1 MFSYNRPS
9 RKLGANVPTEDY
21 DEFDDDDIEEIDEL
35 DDDVDEADE
44 DGGDAEIEKGRRQL
58 RRGRLSEFSDRL
70 SGGAARPGEKDV
82 KKSPF
87 VMIMAGGIIALTLV
101 GLVFFIMILSKSEE
115 NAFTAAKSKFD
126 EKSYPEAKGRLLDFL
141 VAYPDGE
148 YTESARILYHKTMVL
163 ELISGTNINAAGVSE
178 ALKQLNDF
186 TSVCRDLEGFK
197 DERDDVLR
205 FAERIVRL
213 GAAVAE
219 GEPPKVKPT
228 EPPLKDSMAARK
240 VMDQFAGPD
249 GLARSLEDEILGL
262 HRRARA
268 AIDKAAVLDDA
279 LAEINGHLEANDT
292 LAALESRQ
300 ALIDNYES
308 LSDDRDV
315 AKILATIMEQEKTLT
330 KQEDLNE
337 PAETEDFPSSD
348 RVSAA
353 LTLRT
358 QVTVD
363 QVSQGK
369 LVFAVGVGSCYGIDS
384 ETGEPIW
391 KRAVGRNPPFAP
403 ITVDAAEP
411 SLLIFHTDTNE
422 LLLLSQAKG
431 ELLWRKRIPSR
442 PSGPPLIFQQQ
453 VYLTT
458 ESGELWKISV
468 GSGKAISRVTFNQPV
483 VGPPA
488 VTRDEKYMVIAGDQS
503 LVYTL
508 SISPLEC
515 VAVSYVEHR
524 LGSVEAPILTTG
536 KLMLMADNDS
546 AERARL
552 RVLQVDS
559 GSGQISVLASDVV
572 DGQVRDAS
580 LLIRGRELYVPS
592 TPQRVTAFRVNDEPD
607 ADYLARV
614 GANQLEDAATAPIF
628 LRAGPGGQLWMASE
642 ALRKFQVRTNTLELQ
657 SNAVAEGLHLQP
669 VQKSDENFFVTTN
682 EPYSSS
688 IFFTKVEPQ
697 KMEDKWRTVIGTN
710 VVSAGPAGNG
720 ESLLA
725 VGDFGRVFRIPL
737 QKIKSGGFIIDDLS
751 NYRVPDGLEDAIGGL
766 TLKDGRLAAYCGGDE
781 PALWTFTTNGQ
792 LEQRWTLPGAPGVPP
807 VSLAAGVVVA
817 VPGRLHLTA
826 NSAGRVQDYRATQER
841 GKNQQASWKALVALN
856 DTQVLAIN
864 SENEVIR
871 VEYRT
876 SPTRHLFEVSRTSME
891 QPIELAPA
899 AEGDLLAVVTSD
911 GKLMALSAATLEV
924 LDEFELGGVA
934 MRSPFISGD
943 RIFVE
948 VARRDLMVFAGGN
961 TLQDPVTVPLN
972 GAFLTGPPVVITD
985 GGFVACLS
993 DGTVIVLDA
1002 DGNDTGKKVTLG
1014 QETQKGPIIAGQ
1026 SLVVIG
1032 VDGSLYSVEDV
1043 LE

>member
-1 MFSYNRPS
+1 M
-9 RKLGANVPTEDY
+9 PTEDY

-35 DDDVDEADE
+35 DEEVEEAEEADE
-44 DGGDAEIEKGRRQL
+44 DGGDAAIEKGRRQL
-58 RRGRLSEFSDRL
+58 RRGRLSEFSDKL

-115 NAFTAAKSKFD
+115 NAFAAAKQKFD
-126 EKSYPEAKGRLLDFL
+126 ENSYPEAKGRLVDFL
-141 VAYPDGE
+141 QAYPDGE
-148 YTESARILYHKTMVL
+148 YTDQARILYHETMVL
-163 ELISGTNINAAGVSE
+163 EIISGTNINAAGVSE
-178 ALKQLNDF
+178 ALKQLDDF
-186 TSVCRDLEGFK
+186 IRVCRDLEGFN

-213 GAAVAE
+213 GAFVAV
-219 GEPPKVKPT
+219 GEPPKVKPSM
-228 EPPLKDSMAARK
+228 PPLEDSRLAK
-240 VMDQFAGPD
+240 KIMDQFAGKD
-249 GLARSLEDEILGL
+249 GLPRSVEDEIRQLQ
-262 HRRARA
+262 RKANA
-268 AIDKAAVLDDA
+268 AIDKATVLDGY
-279 LAEINGHLEANDT
+279 LAEISGHLETNDT

-300 ALIDNYES
+300 ALIDQYES
-308 LSDDRDV
+308 LSDDADV
-315 AKILATIMEQEKTLT
+315 AKILTTILDLEKTLT
-330 KQEDLNE
+330 KQEDLNGN
-337 PAETEDFPSSD
+337 AETEDFSSSE

-384 ETGEPIW
+384 ETGEPVW

-403 ITVDAAEP
+403 IAIDAAEP

-422 LLLLSQAKG
+422 LLLLSQEQG
-431 ELLWRKRIPSR
+431 DMLWRQRIPSR

-453 VYLTT
+453 IYLTT

-468 GSGKAISRVTFNQPV
+468 ASGKAISRVVFNQPV

-508 SISPLEC
+508 GISPLEC

-546 AERARL
+546 ADKVRL
-552 RVLQVDS
+552 RVLDVNA
-559 GSGQISVLASDVV
+559 GSGAVSVLASDVV

-580 LLIRGRELYVPS
+580 LLLRGRELYVPS
-592 TPQRVTAFRVNDEPD
+592 TPQRVTAFRVNDDPD
-607 ADYLARV
+607 ADHLAKV
-614 GANQLEDAATAPIF
+614 GANQLEDAAISPIF

-657 SNAVAEGLHLQP
+657 SNTVAEGLHLQP
-669 VQKSDENFFVTTN
+669 IQMSDRNFFVTTN

-688 IFFTKVEPQ
+688 IFFTRVEPQ

-710 VVSAGPAGNG
+710 VVSAGPAGND

-737 QKIKSGGFIIDDLS
+737 QRIKAGGFIIDDLS
-751 NYRVPDGLEDAIGGL
+751 EYRVPDGLEEAIGGL
-766 TLKDGRLAAYCGGDE
+766 SLKDGRLAAYCGGEE
-781 PALWTFTTNGQ
+781 PALWTFTTSGQ
-792 LEQRWTLPGAPGVPP
+792 LEQRWTLPGIAGVPP
-807 VSLAAGVVVA
+807 VSLADGVVVA
-817 VPGRLHLTA
+817 VPGRLHFTA
-826 NSAGRVQDYRATQER
+826 TNAGRVQDYRAAQGQ
-841 GKNQQASWKALVALN
+841 GKDQQASWKSLVAIN
-856 DTQVLAIN
+856 DTQVLAVN
-864 SENEVIR
+864 AENELIR

-876 SPTRHLFEVSRTSME
+876 SPTRHLFEVSRTRME

-899 AEGDLLAVVTSD
+899 ASGDLLAVVTSD
-911 GKLMALSAATLEV
+911 GKLMTLSVATLEV
-924 LDEFELGGVA
+924 LDEYDLGGVA
-934 MRSPFISGD
+934 TRSPYISGD

-948 VARRDLMVFAGGN
+948 VARRELQVFASGPS
-961 TLQDPVTVPLN
+961 LQEPVTVPLN
-972 GAFLTGPPVVITD
+972 GAFLTGQPVVIENT
-985 GGFVACLS
+985 GFVASLS
-993 DGTVIVLDA
+993 NGTVMVLDS
-1002 DGNDTGKKVTLG
+1002 DGNDTGKNVSLG
-1014 QETQKGPIIAGQ
+1014 QEAQKGPIIVGK
-1026 SLVVIG
+1026 SLIVIG

>member
-1 MFSYNRPS
+1 M
-9 RKLGANVPTEDY
+9 PTEDY
-21 DEFDDDDIEEIDEL
+21 DDIEDDDIEELDEL
-35 DDDVDEADE
+35 DDDVEEVDETEE
-44 DGGDAEIEKGRRQL
+44 DGGDAIVEKGRRQL
-58 RRGRLSEFSDRL
+58 RRGRLSEFSDKL

-82 KKSPF
+82 RKSPF

-101 GLVFFIMILSKSEE
+101 GLVFFIMILSKAEE
-115 NAFTAAKSKFD
+115 NAFAEAEAKFK
-126 EKSYPEAKGRLLDFL
+126 EQSYPEAKGRLLDFL
-141 VAYPDGE
+141 AAYPEGE
-148 YTESARILYHKTMVL
+148 YTERARILYHETKVL
-163 ELISGTNINAAGVSE
+163 EITTGTSFTSESVSE
-178 ALKQLNDF
+178 ALKELNDF
-186 TSVCRDLEGFK
+186 ISVCRDLEGFK
-197 DERDDVLR
+197 DEHDDVR
-205 FAERIVRL
+205 RYADRIVRV
-213 GAAVAE
+213 GALTAAGVRSRKIKPEQQPLDDSKTALAVME
-219 GEPPKVKPT
+219 KY
-228 EPPLKDSMAARK
+228 
-240 VMDQFAGPD
+240 AGPD
-249 GLARSLEDEILGL
+249 GLPRSVKDEI
-262 HRRARA
+262 RALQRKAQA
-268 AIDKAAVLDDA
+268 AIDKAKVLTDA
-279 LAEINGHLEANDT
+279 LAEINGHLKADDT

-300 ALIDNYES
+300 ALIDQYDS
-308 LSDDRDV
+308 LSDDADV
-315 AKILATIMEQEKTLT
+315 AKILTTIMEQEKTLT
-330 KQEDLNE
+330 KQEDLNTD
-337 PAETEDFPSSD
+337 AVTEDFPSSA
-348 RVSAA
+348 RVSAS

-358 QVTVD
+358 QATVE

-369 LVFAVGVGSCYGIDS
+369 LVFAVGLGSCYGIDS

-403 ITVDAAEP
+403 IAVDAAEP

-422 LLLLSQAKG
+422 LLLLSQEQG
-431 ELLWRKRIPSR
+431 DLLWRQHIPSR
-442 PSGPPLIFQQQ
+442 PSGPPLVFQQQ

-458 ESGELWKISV
+458 ENGELWKISV
-468 GSGKAISRVTFNQPV
+468 SSGKAISRVVFNQPV
-483 VGPPA
+483 VGSPA
-488 VTRDEKYMVIAGDQS
+488 VTRDQKHMVIAGDQS

-546 AERARL
+546 AEKTRL
-552 RVLQVDS
+552 RVLEVNS
-559 GSGQISVLASDVV
+559 GSGQVAVLASDVV
-572 DGQVRDAS
+572 DGQVRDS
-580 LLIRGRELYVPS
+580 LLIRGRDLYVPS

-607 ADYLARV
+607 ADHLAKV

-642 ALRKFQVRTNTLELQ
+642 ALRKFKVRTNTLELQ
-657 SNAVAEGLHLQP
+657 SDSVAEGLHLQP
-669 VQKSDENFFVTTN
+669 IQMSDENFFVTTN

-688 IFFTKVEPQ
+688 IFYTKVEPQ

-710 VVSAGPAGNG
+710 VVSVGPAGNG
-720 ESLLA
+720 ESLVA

-737 QKIKSGGFIIDDLS
+737 QKIKSGGFIIDGLS
-751 NYRVPDGLEDAIGGL
+751 TYRVPDGLEDAIGGL
-766 TLKDGRLAAYCGGDE
+766 TLKDGRLAAYCGGEE

-826 NSAGRVQDYRATQER
+826 NSAGRVQDYRAAQSQGE
-841 GKNQQASWKALVALN
+841 NQQASWKSLVALN

-864 SENEVIR
+864 ADNELIR

-876 SPTRHLFEVSRTSME
+876 SPTHHLFEVSRTRME
-891 QPIELAPA
+891 QPVELAPA
-899 AEGDLLAVVTSD
+899 AAGDLLAVVTSD

-924 LDEFELGGVA
+924 LDEFDLGGVA
-934 MRSPFISGD
+934 MRSPFISAD

-948 VARRDLMVFAGGN
+948 VARRDLMVFARGAS
-961 TLQDPVTVPLN
+961 LQDPVTIPLN
-972 GAFLTGPPVVITD
+972 GTFLTGPPVAVKE

-993 DGTVIVLDA
+993 DGRVILLDA
-1002 DGNDTGKKVTLG
+1002 DGNDSGKNVVLG
-1014 QETQKGPIIAGQ
+1014 QEAQKGPIRVGE

-1043 LE
+1043 LD

>member
-1 MFSYNRPS
+1 M
-9 RKLGANVPTEDY
+9 PTEDY
-21 DEFDDDDIEEIDEL
+21 DEIDDDDIEEIDEL
-35 DDDVDEADE
+35 DDDVDEDNETDE
-44 DGGDAEIEKGRRQL
+44 DGGDATIEKGRRQL

-87 VMIMAGGIIALTLV
+87 VMIMAGGIIALTLL
-101 GLVFFIMILSKSEE
+101 GLVFFIMILSKSEQ
-115 NAFTAAKSKFD
+115 NAFAAAKQKF
-126 EKSYPEAKGRLLDFL
+126 EEESYPEAKGRLVDFL
-141 VAYPDGE
+141 QAYPDGE
-148 YTESARILYHKTMVL
+148 YTEQARILYHETMIL
-163 ELISGTNINAAGVSE
+163 EIIKGGSINAAGVTE
-178 ALKQLNDF
+178 ALKQLDDF
-186 TSVCRDLEGFK
+186 IRVCRDLEGFK

-213 GAAVAE
+213 GATVAE
-219 GEPPKVKPT
+219 GQPPKVKPSM
-228 EPPLKDSMAARK
+228 PPLEDSKAAK
-240 VMDQFAGPD
+240 TIMDQFAGPD
-249 GLARSLEDEILGL
+249 GLPRALEDEI
-262 HRRARA
+262 RTVQRKAEA
-268 AIDKAAVLDDA
+268 AIRKATVLDGA
-279 LAEINGHLEANDT
+279 LAEINGHLKADDT

-300 ALIDNYES
+300 ALIDEYDV
-308 LSDDRDV
+308 LSDDPDV
-315 AKILATIMEQEKTLT
+315 AKILTSIMEREKSLT
-330 KQEDLNE
+330 KQEDLNTD
-337 PAETEDFPSSD
+337 AVTEDFLSSN

-369 LVFAVGVGSCYGIDS
+369 LVFAVGLGSCYGIDS
-384 ETGEPIW
+384 ETGEPVW

-403 ITVDAAEP
+403 IPVDAAEP

-422 LLLLSQAKG
+422 LLLLSQKQG
-431 ELLWRKRIPSR
+431 ELLWRQRIPSR

-453 VYLTT
+453 IYLTT
-458 ESGELWKISV
+458 ENGELWKISV
-468 GSGKAISRVTFNQPV
+468 GSGEAISRVTFKQPV

-488 VTRDEKYMVIAGDQS
+488 ITRDEPKYMVIAGDQS
-503 LVYTL
+503 LLYTL

-546 AERARL
+546 ADKARL
-552 RVLQVDS
+552 RVLQVNPSS
-559 GSGQISVLASDVV
+559 GEVVVRASDVV

-580 LLIRGRELYVPS
+580 LIRGRELYVPS

-607 ADYLARV
+607 ADHLAKV

-657 SNAVAEGLHLQP
+657 SDEVAEGLHLQP
-669 VQKSDENFFVTTN
+669 IQMSDSNFFVTTN

-688 IFFTKVEPQ
+688 VFFTRVEPQ
-697 KMEDKWRTVIGTN
+697 KMEDRWRTVIGTN
-710 VVSAGPAGNG
+710 VVSAGPADGN

-737 QKIKSGGFIIDDLS
+737 QRIKTGGFVIDDLS
-751 NYRVPDGLEDAIGGL
+751 SYRVPDGLKDAIGGL
-766 TLKDGRLAAYCGGDE
+766 SLTDGRLAAFCGGEE
-781 PALWTFTTNGQ
+781 PALWTFTTSGQ
-792 LEQRWTLPGAPGVPP
+792 LEQRWTLPGAPEVQP
-807 VSLAAGVVVA
+807 VSLADGIVVA
-817 VPGRLHLTA
+817 LRGRLHMTA
-826 NSAGRVQDYRATQER
+826 NRAGRVQDYRAAQEQ
-841 GKNQQASWKALVALN
+841 GENAQASWKSLVALN
-856 DTQVLAIN
+856 ETQVLAVN
-864 SENEVIR
+864 SDNELVR
-871 VEYRT
+871 AEYRT
-876 SPTRHLFEVSRTSME
+876 SPTRHLFEVSKTRME
-891 QPIELAPA
+891 QPVELAPA
-899 AEGDLLAVVTSD
+899 ASGDLLAVVTSD
-911 GKLMALSAATLEV
+911 GKLMTLSAATLEV

-934 MRSPFISGD
+934 MRSPYISAD

-948 VARRDLMVFAGGN
+948 VARRDLKIFASG
-961 TLQDPVTVPLN
+961 TSLQNPVSIPLN
-972 GAFLTGPPVVITD
+972 GAFLTGQPVAVTG

-993 DGTVIVLDA
+993 DGRVIVLDA
-1002 DGNDTGKKVTLG
+1002 EGNDSGKNVMLG
-1014 QETQKGPIIAGQ
+1014 QEMQKGPIVVGNSLIA
-1026 SLVVIG
+1026 IG